1 MRKNIAA
8 VIESYQRGEAHR
20 EDTCR
25 TDGERIWSYEMT
37 IARRAPGGQTLV
49 RDPSKAPSRT
59 TKMQTNAILRAI
71 PNTLVLPAEV
81 ES

>member
-1 MRKNIAA
+1 M
-8 VIESYQRGEAHR
+8 IESYQRGEAHR

-49 RDPSKAPSRT
+49 RDPSRT

-71 PNTLVLPAEV
+71 PNTLVLPASDEP
-81 ES
+81 